1 MLDERR
7 NLLPDDLQWFRIKIL
22 TQKITRFGFLKVEGK
37 KNGDMNM
44 DFWVLFENSTQCELT
59 HAA

>member
-44 DFWVLFENSTQCELT
+44 DFWVLFENSTQRELT